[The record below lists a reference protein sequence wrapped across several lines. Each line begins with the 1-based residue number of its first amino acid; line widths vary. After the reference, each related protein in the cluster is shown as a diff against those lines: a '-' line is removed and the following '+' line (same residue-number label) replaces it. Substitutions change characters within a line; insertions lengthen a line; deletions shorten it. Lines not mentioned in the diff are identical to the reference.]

1 MASSTKDWRKN
12 VSLSPIAGIT
22 FNNDPLEN
30 KATAYMTIKNM
41 SEEPILFKVKTTM
54 PVNYLVRPNQGIIK
68 IGEEAAVKIIFNFA
82 LDSPVSVPPKHLIL
96 FKFSKKQRQ
105 SRVTSS
111 LCNSHQC
118 WLRMLI

>member
-30 KATAYMTIKNM
+30 KATAYMTIKNQ
-41 SEEPILFKVKTTM
+41 SEVPILFKVKTTM

-82 LDSPVSVPPKHLIL
+82 LDSPVSPPQNTL
-96 FKFSKKQRQ
+96 FRLKF
-105 SRVTSS
+105 
-111 LCNSHQC
+111 
-118 WLRMLI
+118 